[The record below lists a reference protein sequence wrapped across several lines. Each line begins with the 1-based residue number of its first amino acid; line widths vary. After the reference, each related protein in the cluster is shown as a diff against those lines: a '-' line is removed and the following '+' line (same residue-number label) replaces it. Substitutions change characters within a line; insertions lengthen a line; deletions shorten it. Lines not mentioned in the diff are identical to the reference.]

1 MLVHIAIADAYGA
14 SFEFKDKCFVDLHN
28 TGSSYVTGGGR
39 TQPGHYTD
47 DTQMSLALF
56 ELLIETPQWT
66 RFKIAAKFLE
76 VFKRDPRPGYA
87 GGFYHFLKNTQ
98 SPLEFLENIRPDSTK
113 SGAAMRA
120 APLGILKSIDEV
132 IAKNYL
138 QASITHNTEEGI
150 SSSLAVALASHYFY
164 YELGSKKDLPKFL
177 SCFVQGDW
185 FTPWKGVVSVEGAD
199 CVKSALTAIQQSN
212 SLEELLI
219 KSVDFTG
226 DTDTVA
232 AIALGIV
239 NRSPLFE
246 SDLSPAL
253 YHGLE
258 NGKFGYDYL
267 RSTSKKFAE
276 EFMIGQAVLSNLENK
291 R

>member
-14 SFEFKDKCFVDLHN
+14 SFEFKDKRFVDLHN
-28 TGSSYVTGGGR
+28 TGTSYVTGAGR

-47 DTQMSLALF
+47 DTQMSLALA
-56 ELLIETPQWT
+56 ELLIEKPQWT

-98 SPLEFLENIRPDSTK
+98 TPQEFLDNIRPDSTK

-120 APLGILKSIDEV
+120 APLGILESIDEV

-138 QASITHNTEEGI
+138 QASITHNTQEGI
-150 SSSLAVALASHYFY
+150 SSSLVVALASHYFY
-164 YELGSKKDLPKFL
+164 YELGSKEDLPKFL

-185 FTPWKGVVSVEGAD
+185 FTSWKSTVSVEGMD

-239 NRSPLFE
+239 NRSHLFDN
-246 SDLSPAL
+246 DLSPAL
-253 YHGLE
+253 YNGLE
-258 NGKFGYDYL
+258 NGEFGYDYL
-267 RSTSKKFAE
+267 KSISKKFAE
-276 EFMIGQAVLSNLENK
+276 EFMKRQVLLSDSTGK
-291 R
+291 